1 MVTTM
6 TRDWLYLIGQDASGH
21 VVIWSSLSALHCT
34 LLLYLCAM
42 KTGGKAY
49 PLRPILTK
57 SGKVTARQMK
67 VLSTCIK
74 RDI

>member
-1 MVTTM
+1 
-6 TRDWLYLIGQDASGH
+6 
-21 VVIWSSLSALHCT
+21 
-34 LLLYLCAM
+34 M

-67 VLSTCIK
+67 VLSTCIE
-74 RDI
+74 RDR